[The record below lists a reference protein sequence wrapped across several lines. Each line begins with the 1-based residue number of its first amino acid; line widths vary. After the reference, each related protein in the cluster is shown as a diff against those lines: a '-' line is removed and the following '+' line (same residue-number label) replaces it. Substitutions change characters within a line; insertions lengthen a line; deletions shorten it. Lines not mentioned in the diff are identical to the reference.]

1 MVFDVRFKQGSTV
14 LICGPTSSGKTSL
27 VSQIITHKKVLFDNA
42 PDQVFLFYTQP
53 QKIYEDLM
61 KNGVIKKM
69 FNGYPTYDNV
79 RKIVLPYKNSG
90 GSIIILDD
98 QLSGLSED
106 IMRIFHELCHHC
118 NSTCFFLSQ
127 NLFHADKKFRSISLN
142 SNYMIIMKNVRDK
155 SQIIQLAKQWS
166 PLRINY
172 IIQSYIE
179 ATKKMYGYLLFDNH
193 QKTPD
198 MIRIR
203 TNILPQEK
211 PVTIFIEKS

>member
-1 MVFDVRFKQGSTV
+1 
-14 LICGPTSSGKTSL
+14 
-27 VSQIITHKKVLFDNA
+27 
-42 PDQVFLFYTQP
+42 
-53 QKIYEDLM
+53 
-61 KNGVIKKM
+61 
-69 FNGYPTYDNV
+69 
-79 RKIVLPYKNSG
+79 
-90 GSIIILDD
+90 
-98 QLSGLSED
+98 
-106 IMRIFHELCHHC
+106 
-118 NSTCFFLSQ
+118 
-127 NLFHADKKFRSISLN
+127 
-142 SNYMIIMKNVRDK
+142 MIIMKNVRDK